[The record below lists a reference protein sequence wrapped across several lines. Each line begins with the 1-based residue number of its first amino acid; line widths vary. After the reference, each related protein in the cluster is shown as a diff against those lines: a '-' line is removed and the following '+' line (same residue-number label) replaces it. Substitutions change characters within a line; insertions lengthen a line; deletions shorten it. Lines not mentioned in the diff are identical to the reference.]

1 MRSWLVALLLLF
13 GAAQA
18 VAQDEPERER
28 GGPSQQ
34 ESAEILQRR
43 PTEWPTCE
51 DGTWSGWEPSQSPP
65 EAVRPLLK
73 SSIEAYGRGDLPGAL
88 SGLYEVLDQLPE
100 YPPAMH
106 QAGVIYFR
114 LRRYGDAVTAF
125 ERYLRVAPER
135 VGETRALG
143 HCYYTL
149 GDYERAREHYVR
161 VLELEPDSVEAL
173 RGLGLA
179 EMRLGETE
187 AALAILAR
195 VLELEPTHAN
205 AQTWVAQILYDEERV
220 EEALAAA
227 LRGRDLDPFEPRAW
241 FLLSQV
247 YYDLG
252 QDEDGDAA
260 HARFSELNQLAQE
273 IRAAEARLLYD
284 PRQPTVYANLIALNR
299 RAGNEARAVHWM
311 VRWIQ
316 ADPRNVDLR
325 IRALDLASELGDEAG
340 VKACAEALEALAGE
354 SLAAWQRLAVYYAST
369 RERLKQVAA
378 EEQVARLRAKE

>member
-1 MRSWLVALLLLF
+1 LPLIVLLALSC
-13 GAAQA
+13 AAS
-18 VAQDEPERER
+18 VWAQDEPERER
-28 GGPSQQ
+28 GGPVQ
-34 ESAEILQRR
+34 EQGLEILQRQ
-43 PTEWPTCE
+43 PSEWPVSE
-51 DGTWSGWEPSQSPP
+51 AGAWSDWGPSQEPP
-65 EAVRPLLK
+65 EAARPLLAT
-73 SSIEAYGRGDLPGAL
+73 SIEAYRRSDLPGAL
-88 SGLYEVLDQLPE
+88 TGLYQLLEELPG

-114 LRRYGDAVTAF
+114 LRRYGDAVTAL
-125 ERYLRVAPER
+125 ERYLAVAPDR
-135 VGETRALG
+135 IGDTRALG

-149 GDYERAREHYVR
+149 GDYEHARAHYLR
-161 VLELEPDSVEAL
+161 VLELEPESVEAL

-179 EMRLGETE
+179 QMRLGESA
-187 AALAILAR
+187 AALVTLER
-195 VLELEPTHAN
+195 VLGLEPTHAN

-227 LRGRDLDPFEPRAW
+227 LKARDLDPFEPRAW

-284 PRQPTVYANLIALNR
+284 PRQPAVYDNLIALNR
-299 RAGNEARAVHWM
+299 RAGNDARAVHWM

-316 ADPRNVDLR
+316 ADPRNIELR
-325 IRALDLASELGDEAG
+325 IRALDLASELGDAAG
-340 VKACAEALEALAGE
+340 VTACAEALEGLAGE
-354 SLAAWQRLAVYYAST
+354 SLVAWQRLAVYYAST

-378 EEQVARLRAKE
+378 EEQVARLRAKQ